1 MLHESGHLERVACI
15 IGMLIGHPHRQMAP
29 EDLALSSL
37 AILHATLQNNT
48 IPMQFPDPALMQ
60 CTEPR
65 FETYPGDPDA
75 LST

>member
-48 IPMQFPDPALMQ
+48 IPRPSAN
-60 CTEPR
+60 
-65 FETYPGDPDA
+65 A
-75 LST
+75 VH